1 MTRSATAALH
11 QPLFKTRIPI
21 AKPLLPDWE
30 AVEETFKS
38 ILESGIVTKG
48 EHVRAL
54 EASVAE
60 YLDTHHAVAVS
71 SGTAGLLL
79 AYQALDLSGEV
90 IMPSFTFMATASA
103 MIWAG
108 LTPVFV
114 DVDYATRNIDVAA
127 AEAAITSQTSA
138 IVAVHNGG
146 NPADID
152 ELVSLA
158 RRHDLRIIFDSA
170 HAFGSRYHD
179 CVVGTQGDAH
189 VFSLSPTK
197 LVIAGEGGMV
207 ATNNNEVAEKV
218 RIGREYGNRGDYD
231 SEFAGINARL
241 PELNAVLAKHSLC
254 QLQSAISRRN
264 ELASLYKEQ
273 LSTLPGIGF
282 QRIREGNLSSY
293 KDFAITI
300 DPDEFGLT
308 RDELAESLTADNIDT
323 RTYFDPPLH
332 RQLGYR
338 KFVKSNQ
345 DFPNTDRL
353 SSTILDLPIWS
364 QMDREIVEGICFAI
378 KRAHDSAPRHHAR

>member
-21 AKPLLPDWE
+21 VKPVLPNWE

-38 ILESGIVTKG
+38 ILQSGIVTKG

-60 YLDTHHAVAVS
+60 YLDTRHAVAVS

-90 IMPSFTFMATASA
+90 ILPSFTFMATASA

-127 AEAAITSQTSA
+127 AAAAITPNTSA

-158 RRHDLRIIFDSA
+158 GRHDLRIIFDSA

-197 LVIAGEGGMV
+197 LVIAGEGGIV
-207 ATNNNEVAEKV
+207 ATNNSEVAEKV

-264 ELASLYKEQ
+264 ELASLYKEL

-300 DPDEFGLT
+300 DSDEFGLT
-308 RDELAESLTADNIDT
+308 RDELAGSLAADNIDT

-338 KFVKSNQ
+338 KFVEFNQ
-345 DFPNTDRL
+345 VFPNTDRL

-364 QMDREIVEGICFAI
+364 QMDREIVEGICLAI
-378 KRAHDSAPRHHAR
+378 KRAHHAAPRYRVR